1 MDDSVVKK
9 VIINF
14 LHYVNKKSIE
24 EATILYNNNKREF
37 GIVIDILGVEFVVG
51 LLESVVV
58 KRTSKTK
65 RKKGNGE

>member
-58 KRTSKTK
+58 KQTSKIK
-65 RKKGNGE
+65 RKKGNGI